1 MYPGRSILF
10 IRLTACLKKMFMLV
24 LLFRRKSAADM
35 ALRLVDIKNDPSPSC
50 KIRIDME
57 QTIGNVLVHRTFT
70 DSKPFRRLSHRRI
83 LINNIVRDLNRPLFN
98 IFLPRGCPSM
108 IFLPSYYKR

>member
-1 MYPGRSILF
+1 MYPDRSILF
-10 IRLTACLKKMFMLV
+10 IRLAACLKKMFVLV

-57 QTIGNVLVHRTFT
+57 QTIGNVCW
-70 DSKPFRRLSHRRI
+70 
-83 LINNIVRDLNRPLFN
+83 
-98 IFLPRGCPSM
+98 CP
-108 IFLPSYYKR
+108 IRNKKF